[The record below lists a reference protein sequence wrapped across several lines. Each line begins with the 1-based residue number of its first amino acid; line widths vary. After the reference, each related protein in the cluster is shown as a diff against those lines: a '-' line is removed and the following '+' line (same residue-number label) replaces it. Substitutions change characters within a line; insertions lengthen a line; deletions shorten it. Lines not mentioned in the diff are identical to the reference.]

1 MLLVLVEL
9 VVFFKRSFIMSEF
22 KFEPM
27 DMDEI
32 KKEGDRICRKSSVVK
47 TEEKLNLNYLKHKK
61 VPIISN
67 FKMLNTRITGGQNY
81 VNIPNYY
88 SIYRDVLVYWDE
100 DKDARILCFIDEMHE
115 VHRKILLSV
124 SERKGT
130 IVLCWN
136 GVIPDL
142 YKEGE
147 EIECCGDYWSIS
159 ESFSIKVDYPNPVEE
174 ISITI
179 TSYF

>member
-1 MLLVLVEL
+1 
-9 VVFFKRSFIMSEF
+9 MSQLE
-22 KFEPM
+22 FEPM

-32 KKEGDRICRKSSVVK
+32 KKQGDHVCMKSAVK
-47 TEEKLNLNYLKHKK
+47 IEEKLNQNYLKHKK

-100 DKDARILCFIDEMHE
+100 DKDARILCFIDDMHE

-136 GVIPDL
+136 GAIPDL
-142 YKEGE
+142 YKERE
-147 EIECCGDYWSIS
+147 AIECCGDYWSIS
-159 ESFSIKVDYPNPVEE
+159 ESFSIKVDYPDPVAE
-174 ISITI
+174 ISYNIRG
-179 TSYF
+179 YF